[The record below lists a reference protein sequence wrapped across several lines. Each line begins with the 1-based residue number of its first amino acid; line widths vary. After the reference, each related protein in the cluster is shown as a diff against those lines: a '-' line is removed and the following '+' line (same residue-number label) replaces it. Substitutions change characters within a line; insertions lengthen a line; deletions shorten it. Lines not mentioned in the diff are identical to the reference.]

1 MEQARKK
8 TMIPGFFALKQHGKK
23 FTMVTAYDYAFATKV
38 NKTDIE
44 MILVGDSAAMVMLG
58 YPSTVPIDLD
68 TMIILAKAVVKGAP
82 DTFIVGDMPFLSYE
96 VSKEKA
102 IENAGRLM
110 KEAEVDCIKLEG
122 GKRIADTVAAIV
134 KAGIPVMGHI
144 GLTPQSSSQLGGF
157 RVQGKDLMAAE
168 KILADALSLE
178 EAGAFSIVLE
188 GIPNPVAQIIT
199 ERVDIPTI
207 GIGAGPF
214 CDGQVLVIHDL
225 LGLFERFV
233 PKFVKQYAQIGQDI
247 VKALSQFDKEVKTGL
262 FPDKDHSYHLKEEM
276 EKEII
281 KYLNNKFD

>member
-58 YPSTVPIDLD
+58 YESTVPIDLD

-82 DTFIVGDMPFLSYE
+82 ETFIVGDMPFLSYE

-199 ERVDIPTI
+199 ERVKMPTI

-233 PKFVKQYAQIGQDI
+233 PKFVKQYIKLAPLMSEAFKKY
-247 VKALSQFDKEVKTGL
+247 KADVESGK
-262 FPDKDHSYHLKEEM
+262 FPGPEHAFTIKEE
-276 EKEII
+276 ELK
-281 KYLNNKFD
+281 KFVKNGRLK